1 MGRFPAVIKASELA
15 RTPGASLSGFHFND
29 VMEEARRMVAEAR
42 SQADAMIAEA
52 RGQVD
57 RIRALAREEG
67 YAEGM
72 AAGRAEGLRLGRQ
85 EAFEAA
91 RSEFAERQGR
101 LVEAFTAAVS
111 RIDADRAAWLAQ
123 GRHDLIELAVAIAA
137 KVGAHVAARHREVV
151 LANLEEAVRLAGRR
165 TDVTVAVNPADAET
179 ARMFIDSLRDLQEHW
194 HNVRVVADPEVS
206 PGGCHVNWGSG
217 AIDAT
222 LETQLERIRAELLAA
237 DDAAGIREED
247 SAS

>member
-29 VMEEARRMVAEAR
+29 VMEEARRLVTEAR
-42 SQADAMIAEA
+42 AKADAMIAEA
-52 RGQVD
+52 RG
-57 RIRALAREEG
+57 RADGILAEARARG
-67 YAEGM
+67 LAEGRT
-72 AAGRAEGLRLGRQ
+72 AGRAEGLQQGRA

-91 RSEFAERQGR
+91 RREFAERQAR

-111 RIDADRAAWLAQ
+111 RIDADRAAWLARGQ
-123 GRHDLIELAVAIAA
+123 HDLIDLAVAIAA
-137 KVGAHVAARHREVV
+137 RVAVHVGARHREVV
-151 LANLEEAVRLAGRR
+151 LANLEEAVRLAGQR
-165 TDVTVAVNPADAET
+165 TDVTVAVNPVDAET

-194 HNVRVVADPEVS
+194 RNVRVVAEPEVS

-217 AIDAT
+217 AVDAT

-237 DDAAGIREED
+237 DDATGIRED
-247 SAS
+247 DAGS